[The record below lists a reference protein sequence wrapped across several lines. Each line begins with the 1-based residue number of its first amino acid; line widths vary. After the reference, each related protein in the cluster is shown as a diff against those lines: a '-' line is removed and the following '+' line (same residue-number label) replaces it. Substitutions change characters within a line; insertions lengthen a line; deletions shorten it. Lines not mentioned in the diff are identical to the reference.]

1 MTSGARK
8 SGAEVEVIFIVE
20 WMRASLKQT
29 QNPAAP
35 NKSRIHY
42 RFIDEQL
49 YFSKMLYDYYVEWR
63 T

>member
-8 SGAEVEVIFIVE
+8 SGGEVEVIFIVE

-49 YFSKMLYDYYVEWR
+49 YFSRILYGYYVG
-63 T
+63 